1 MHTCVTQTC
10 IKIQNFA
17 IPLES
22 SLMPLSSQL
31 HTLCPRRGSGFS
43 FFPTVNW
50 FCLYLVFI
58 QTEHAVRT
66 WLHLASFPQY
76 TMSLF
81 TYSFMCLLFVLLPH
95 HWTRSS
101 WELQRGPVH
110 WLAPSTLPRYVAQ
123 SRGSI
128 RAGWM
133 CSSGGQRLHS
143 FQKNAFKKIKYKNDT
158 QRGLPWWSNGW
169 LHVSDAGYV
178 GSIPGW
184 GTKILHAAQC
194 GQKKKKKKKHPTH

>member
-1 MHTCVTQTC
+1 
-10 IKIQNFA
+10 
-17 IPLES
+17 
-22 SLMPLSSQL
+22 MPLSSQL

-66 WLHLASFPQY
+66 RLHLASFPQY

-158 QRGLPWWSNGW
+158 QIWSLLFSSKDDAFSYTGSIFKECNLGFHVSNTMSRLLNVLLPILFALLYSQGLPTA
-169 LHVSDAGYV
+169 VR
-178 GSIPGW
+178 
-184 GTKILHAAQC
+184 
-194 GQKKKKKKKHPTH
+194 